1 MTLIEEAL
9 SLIEE
14 ARTKRTPVCLE
25 LYEEAGK
32 RLVAEVEGL
41 KSELVDTGTQL
52 EVALKRIAELE
63 EQNRALHADLAI
75 VEEPR
80 MDTRHWQNRR
90 G

>member
-9 SLIEE
+9 SLMEE
-14 ARTKRTPVCLE
+14 ARTKRTPACLE

-41 KSELVDTGTQL
+41 QSELVDTGTKL
-52 EVALKRIAELE
+52 EAAEKRIEELLVENRELE
-63 EQNRALHADLAI
+63 RDLQLRLG
-75 VEEPR
+75 P
-80 MDTRHWQNRR
+80 RR